1 MENFGNPGK
10 VVTVVNIFD
19 CQQTTNYDFHAL
31 KDILVI
37 LNKWDFQ
44 YQDLIDFF
52 KGNTK
57 FLFSQKMYKTKF
69 APVWQSFK

>member
-1 MENFGNPGK
+1 M
-10 VVTVVNIFD
+10 VNIFD
-19 CQQTTNYDFHAL
+19 CQQTANYDFHAL
-31 KDILVI
+31 KDILTIV
-37 LNKWDFQ
+37 NKWDFQ

-69 APVWQSFK
+69 APIWQDYK